1 MEVLMDRSTWARM
14 ALLAFAITAILI
26 ASEGMGHWLRA
37 TAHAP
42 DPGNPSYLIVHP
54 RISL

>member
-1 MEVLMDRSTWARM
+1 MEVLMDRSTLAHM

-26 ASEGMGHWLRA
+26 VSEGMGHWLRA
-37 TAHAP
+37 AAHAP
-42 DPGNPSYLIVHP
+42 VLNNPSRLIVQP

>member
-1 MEVLMDRSTWARM
+1 MDRSTWARM

-26 ASEGMGHWLRA
+26 VSEGMGHWLRT
-37 TAHAP
+37 TARAP
-42 DPGNPSYLIVHP
+42 DLDSPSHLIVHP

>member
-26 ASEGMGHWLRA
+26 VSEGMGHWLRA
-37 TAHAP
+37 IAHAP
-42 DPGNPSYLIVHP
+42 DPGNPSRLIVHP

>member
-1 MEVLMDRSTWARM
+1 MEVLMDRSTLAHM

-26 ASEGMGHWLRA
+26 VSEGMGHWLRA

-42 DPGNPSYLIVHP
+42 DLDNASRLIVRP
-54 RISL
+54 QISL

>member
-1 MEVLMDRSTWARM
+1 MDRSTWARM

-26 ASEGMGHWLRA
+26 VSEGMGHWLRT
-37 TAHAP
+37 TARAP
-42 DPGNPSYLIVHP
+42 DPGNPSRLIVQP